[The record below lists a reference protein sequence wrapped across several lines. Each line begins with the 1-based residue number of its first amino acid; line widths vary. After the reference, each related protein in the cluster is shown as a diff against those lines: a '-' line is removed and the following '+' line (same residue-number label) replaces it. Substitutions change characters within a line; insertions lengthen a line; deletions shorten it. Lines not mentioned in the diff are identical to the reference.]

1 MRRLVVVRFEPVDP
15 VEGLLLELAEAMDLE
30 ASRHAKVGMWALDH
44 GMSGR
49 VSAAVSVTWGRAAAM
64 ARGAAAGRGAGR

>member
-1 MRRLVVVRFEPVDP
+1 MMRLVVVQFEPVDP
-15 VEGLLLELAEAMDLE
+15 VEGLLLELAEAMDWKASE
-30 ASRHAKVGMWALDH
+30 AARVGMWALDR

-64 ARGAAAGRGAGR
+64 ARGAAAGQGAGR

>member
-15 VEGLLLELAEAMDLE
+15 VEAPLLELASAMDFMSDR
-30 ASRHAKVGMWALDH
+30 ASRDGMRALDA
-44 GMSGR
+44 GLSGR
-49 VSAAVSVTWGRAAAM
+49 VSLAVSLTWGRAAAM